1 MKNTEMTI
9 ESYKSW
15 VHVER
20 IQFVHM
26 LRRAGIITTEQ
37 ADAAFDLLSIEYKK
51 ERQKWMH
58 CAACKK

>member
-15 VHVER
+15 VLVER
-20 IQFVHM
+20 IHFVHM

-37 ADAAFDLLSIEYKK
+37 ADAAFDLLSI
-51 ERQKWMH
+51 
-58 CAACKK
+58 

>member
-9 ESYKSW
+9 EMTKESYLDW

-20 IQFVHM
+20 TQFVHM

-37 ADAAFDLLSIEYKK
+37 TDAALDLISIEYKK
-51 ERQKWMH
+51 ER
-58 CAACKK
+58 